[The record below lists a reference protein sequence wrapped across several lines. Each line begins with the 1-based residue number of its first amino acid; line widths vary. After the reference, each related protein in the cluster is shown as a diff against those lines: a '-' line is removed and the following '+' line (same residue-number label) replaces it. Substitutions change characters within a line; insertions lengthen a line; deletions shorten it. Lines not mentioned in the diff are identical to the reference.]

1 MGNKNKME
9 KSTLKLPDV
18 ITIDGPAASGKSSV
32 GLMLS
37 KELGYL
43 FLDTGIMYRAVAWAV
58 INQKADIDDEEE
70 VSTLAQQIDIEIKPP
85 TKSDG
90 RINDVFVDKIDV
102 TWKIREPEVNENVSQ
117 VSRYQFVRKALTE
130 QQQEFGR
137 RGKIV
142 MAGRDIGTIVM
153 PNADLKIFLEAS
165 VKERALRRYNEEV
178 KRGKQ
183 SNLEDVIKNVE
194 MRDKI
199 DSTRE
204 IAPLTPAKDAI
215 IINTDGKDISGVIDE
230 ILSIIKNIN
239 NH

>member
-1 MGNKNKME
+1 
-9 KSTLKLPDV
+9 LKLPNV
-18 ITIDGPAASGKSSV
+18 ITIDGPVASGKSSV
-32 GLMLS
+32 GLKIA

-43 FLDTGIMYRAVAWAV
+43 FLDTGIMYRAVTWAV
-58 INQKADIDDEEE
+58 INQNVNIDDVKE
-70 VSTLAQQIDIEIKPP
+70 VSTLAQQIVIEIKPP

-90 RINDVFVDKIDV
+90 RINDVFVDKVDV

-117 VSRYQFVRKALTE
+117 VSRYQFVRKVLTE

-165 VKERALRRYNEEV
+165 VKERALRRYNEEL

-183 SNLEDVIKNVE
+183 SNLEDVIENVE

-199 DSTRE
+199 DSSRK
-204 IAPLTPAKDAI
+204 IAPLIPAEDAV
-215 IINTDGKDISGVIDE
+215 IINTDGKDISRVVDE
-230 ILSIIKNIN
+230 ILNIIRNY
-239 NH
+239 

>member
-1 MGNKNKME
+1 M
-9 KSTLKLPDV
+9 KLPNV
-18 ITIDGPAASGKSSV
+18 ITIDGPVASGKSSV
-32 GLMLS
+32 GLKIA

-43 FLDTGIMYRAVAWAV
+43 FLDTGIMYRAVAWAA
-58 INQKADIDDEEE
+58 INQNVNIDDVKE
-70 VSTLAQQIDIEIKPP
+70 VSTLAQQIVIEIKPP

-90 RINDVFVDKIDV
+90 RINDVFVDKVDV

-117 VSRYQFVRKALTE
+117 VSRYQFVRKVLTE

-142 MAGRDIGTIVM
+142 MVGRDIGTIVM
-153 PNADLKIFLEAS
+153 PNAALKIFLEAS
-165 VKERALRRYNEEV
+165 VKERALRRYNEEL

-199 DSTRE
+199 DSGRE
-204 IAPLTPAKDAI
+204 IAPLTPAEDAV
-215 IINTDGKDISGVIDE
+215 IINTDGKDISRVVDE
-230 ILSIIKNIN
+230 ILNIVRN
-239 NH
+239 Y

>member
-1 MGNKNKME
+1 MKNKIE
-9 KSTLKLPDV
+9 ETELKLPNV
-18 ITIDGPAASGKSSV
+18 ITIDGPVASGKSSV
-32 GLMLS
+32 GLILA

-43 FLDTGIMYRAVAWAV
+43 FLDTGIMYRAVAWAA
-58 INQKADIDDEEE
+58 INQKVDIDDVEE
-70 VSTLAQQIDIEIKPP
+70 VSLLAQQINIEIKPP
-85 TKSDG
+85 TKTDG
-90 RINDVFVDKIDV
+90 RINDVFVDKVDV
-102 TWKIREPEVNENVSQ
+102 TWEIREPEVNENVSQ

-199 DSTRE
+199 DSSRE
-204 IAPLTPAKDAI
+204 IAPLIPAKDAV
-215 IINTDGKDISGVIDE
+215 IINTDGKDVSRVINE
-230 ILSIIKNIN
+230 ILSIIRNYKNR
-239 NH
+239 

>member
-1 MGNKNKME
+1 MRNQME
-9 KSTLKLPDV
+9 KSKLKLPNV
-18 ITIDGPAASGKSSV
+18 ITIDGPVASGKSSV
-32 GLMLS
+32 GLMLA

-43 FLDTGIMYRAVAWAV
+43 FLDTGIMYRAVAWAA
-58 INQKADIDDEEE
+58 INQKVDIDDVEE
-70 VSTLAQQIDIEIKPP
+70 VSLLAQQINIEIKPP
-85 TKSDG
+85 TKPDG
-90 RINDVFVDKIDV
+90 RINDVFVDKVDV
-102 TWKIREPEVNENVSQ
+102 TWEIREPEVNENVSQ

-137 RGKIV
+137 KGKIV

-183 SNLEDVIKNVE
+183 SDLEDVIKNVE

-199 DSTRE
+199 DSGRE
-204 IAPLTPAKDAI
+204 IAPLIPAKDAV
-215 IINTDGKDISGVIDE
+215 IINTDGKDVSRVINE
-230 ILSIIKNIN
+230 ILSIIRNYKNR
-239 NH
+239 

>member
-1 MGNKNKME
+1 M
-9 KSTLKLPDV
+9 KLPNV
-18 ITIDGPAASGKSSV
+18 ITIDGPVASGKSSV
-32 GLMLS
+32 GLKIA
-37 KELGYL
+37 KELGYI
-43 FLDTGIMYRAVAWAV
+43 FLDTGIMYRAVAWAA
-58 INQKADIDDEEE
+58 INRNVNIDDVKE
-70 VSTLAQQIDIEIKPP
+70 VGTLAQQIVIEIKPP

-90 RINDVFVDKIDV
+90 RINDVFVDKVNV

-117 VSRYQFVRKALTE
+117 VSRYQFVRKVLTE

-165 VKERALRRYNEEV
+165 VKERALRRYNEEL

-194 MRDKI
+194 MRDRI
-199 DSTRE
+199 DSSRE
-204 IAPLTPAKDAI
+204 IAPLIPAEDAV
-215 IINTDGKDISGVIDE
+215 IINTDGKDISRVVDE
-230 ILSIIKNIN
+230 ILNIIRNY
-239 NH
+239 

>member
-1 MGNKNKME
+1 
-9 KSTLKLPDV
+9 LPNV
-18 ITIDGPAASGKSSV
+18 ITIDGPVASGKSSV
-32 GLMLS
+32 GLKIA
-37 KELGYL
+37 KELGYI
-43 FLDTGIMYRAVAWAV
+43 FLDTGIMYRAVAWAA
-58 INQKADIDDEEE
+58 INRNVNIDDVKE
-70 VSTLAQQIDIEIKPP
+70 VGTLAQQIVIEIKPP

-90 RINDVFVDKIDV
+90 RINDVFVDKVNV

-117 VSRYQFVRKALTE
+117 VSRYQFVRKVLTE

-165 VKERALRRYNEEV
+165 VKERALRRYNEEL

-194 MRDKI
+194 MRDRI
-199 DSTRE
+199 DSSRE
-204 IAPLTPAKDAI
+204 IAPLIPAEDAV
-215 IINTDGKDISGVIDE
+215 IINTDGKDISRVVDE
-230 ILSIIKNIN
+230 ILNIIRNY
-239 NH
+239 

>member
-1 MGNKNKME
+1 ME
-9 KSTLKLPDV
+9 KPTLKLPNV
-18 ITIDGPAASGKSSV
+18 ITIDGPVASGKSSV

-37 KELGYL
+37 KELEYL
-43 FLDTGIMYRAVAWAV
+43 FLDTGIMYRAVAWAA
-58 INQKADIDDEEE
+58 INQKINIDNVEE
-70 VSTLAQQIDIEIKPP
+70 VSILATQIDIEIKPP

-90 RINDVFVDKIDV
+90 RINDVFVDKVDV

-117 VSRYQFVRKALTE
+117 VSRYQYVRKALTE

-142 MAGRDIGTIVM
+142 MVGRDIGTVVM

-178 KRGKQ
+178 ERGKQ
-183 SNLEDVIKNVE
+183 CHLEDVIKNVE

-204 IAPLTPAKDAI
+204 IAPLIPAKDAI
-215 IINTDGKDISGVIDE
+215 IINTDGKDISRVVDE
-230 ILSIIKNIN
+230 ILSIIRNFN
-239 NH
+239 

>member
-1 MGNKNKME
+1 ME
-9 KSTLKLPDV
+9 KPTLKLPIV
-18 ITIDGPAASGKSSV
+18 ITIDGPVASGKSSV

-37 KELGYL
+37 KELEYL
-43 FLDTGIMYRAVAWAV
+43 FLDTGIMYRAVAWAA
-58 INQKADIDDEEE
+58 INQKINIDNVEE
-70 VSTLAQQIDIEIKPP
+70 VSILAQQIDIEIKPP

-90 RINDVFVDKIDV
+90 RINDVFVGKVDV

-117 VSRYQFVRKALTE
+117 VSRYQYVRKALTE

-142 MAGRDIGTIVM
+142 MVGRDIGTVVM

-178 KRGKQ
+178 ERGKKC
-183 SNLEDVIKNVE
+183 NLEDVIKNVE

-204 IAPLTPAKDAI
+204 IAPLIPAKDAI
-215 IINTDGKDISGVIDE
+215 IINTDGKDISRVVDD
-230 ILSIIKNIN
+230 ILSITRNFN
-239 NH
+239 